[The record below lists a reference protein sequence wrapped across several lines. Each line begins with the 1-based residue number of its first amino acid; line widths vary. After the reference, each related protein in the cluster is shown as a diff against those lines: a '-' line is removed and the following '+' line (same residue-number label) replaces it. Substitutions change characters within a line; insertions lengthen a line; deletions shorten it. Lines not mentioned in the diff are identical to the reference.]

1 MLRDLREVADGAG
14 RDFLLT
20 WRSLTLTDLVYKLVA
35 LAILSPAT
43 ALFVR
48 FLMMRSHAAALTDA
62 DILLFFVNT
71 PRGLV
76 ALFIGGALLITISIL
91 EVACLMGIGFAGK
104 EKARLGMARALTFGV
119 VKAQAVLRLAFH
131 VVWRVLLFALP
142 FVLAVGAIYWFLLH
156 DHDINYYLAHKPPVF
171 WGAVSLAG
179 LVLVGLAALLLW
191 MVCRW
196 ALSLPLVLFEGV
208 SPRSA
213 LWESAKRSVGHRRT
227 IALAFAAWAVGAV
240 ALSTAPLALGRL
252 LGREVAPLFAGS
264 VGLLLLFMA
273 GLALLGGLLWLAGG
287 ILSTSAAAL
296 LLNRIY
302 HHLGDPRSPVP
313 PAGMTEGRDV
323 RLSRRAA
330 TWIVVAAIVA
340 AAGVALLAFI
350 ATHHDQ
356 PVLVIAH
363 RGASLAAPENTLSAF
378 RKAIEE
384 KADYV
389 EMDVQESKDGVVV
402 VVHDSDLMKVAGSPM
417 KIWEATAGELRA
429 VDLGSRVGPRFA
441 GEKVPTLEEA
451 LQTCK
456 GKAKMDIELK
466 SYGHDERLEEKVVA
480 LVEAAGMRD
489 DCIFMSLDRDQVRRM
504 KDLRPKWRVGLLAAK
519 AVGDPS
525 ALKADFL
532 AVEYQVA
539 TARFIRRAHRAGMQ
553 VYVWTVDDPA
563 KMFAAMSFGADG
575 LITNKPE
582 LARRLVARREQM
594 SDAQRLL
601 GALLI
606 RLGASTK
613 ELASEDALRP

>member
-1 MLRDLREVADGAG
+1 MLRDLRDVVVGSG
-14 RDFLLT
+14 RDFLLA
-20 WRSLTLTDLVYKLVA
+20 WRSLVLTDLVYKLVA
-35 LAILSPAT
+35 FAILSPAT

-48 FLMMRSHAAALTDA
+48 WLMMRTHSAALTDA

-104 EKARLGMARALTFGV
+104 EGARLGMARALTFGA

-131 VVWRVLLFALP
+131 IVWRVLLFAAP
-142 FVLAVGAIYWFLLH
+142 FVLAIGAIYWFLLH
-156 DHDINYYLAHKPPVF
+156 DHDINFYLARKPPVF

-179 LVLVGLAALLLW
+179 LVLAGLAALMLW

-196 ALSLPLVLFEGV
+196 VLSLPLVLFEGV

-213 LWESAKRSVGHRRT
+213 LWESAKRSVGHRRA
-227 IALAFAAWAVGAV
+227 IALAFAAWAVAAAV
-240 ALSTAPLALGRL
+240 LSYVPTGLVKL
-252 LGREVAPLFAGS
+252 LGREVAPFFAGS
-264 VGLLLLFMA
+264 VGLLLLFMV
-273 GLALLGGLLWLAGG
+273 GLAFLWGLLWLAAG
-287 ILSTSAAAL
+287 IVSTSAVAL

-330 TWIVVAAIVA
+330 TWIVA
-340 AAGVALLAFI
+340 AAVIAAVGVGLLVFI
-350 ATHHDQ
+350 ATHNGQ

-363 RGASLAAPENTLSAF
+363 RGASLDAPENTLSAF
-378 RKAIEE
+378 RKAIEQ

-402 VVHDSDLMKVAGSPM
+402 VVHDSDLMKVGGSPL
-417 KIWEATAGELRA
+417 KIWEATAEELRA
-429 VDLGSRVGPRFA
+429 VDLGSRVGPQFA
-441 GEKVPTLEEA
+441 GEKVPTLEET

-456 GKAKMDIELK
+456 GKAKMVIELK
-466 SYGHDERLEEKVVA
+466 SYGHDEHLEEKVVA
-480 LVEAAGMRD
+480 LVEAAGMQD
-489 DCIFMSLDRDQVRRM
+489 DCIIMSLDHHQVQEM
-504 KDLRPKWRVGLLAAK
+504 KGLRPNWRCGLLAAK
-519 AVGDPS
+519 AVGDPT

-532 AVEYQVA
+532 AVENKVA
-539 TARFIRRAHRAGMQ
+539 TARFIRRAHRAGMP
-553 VYVWTVDDPA
+553 VFVWTLDDPA
-563 KMFAAMSFGADG
+563 KMFQAISFGADG
-575 LITNKPE
+575 LITNKPA
-582 LARRLVARREQM
+582 LARQVIERRNQM

-601 GALLI
+601 GALLV
-606 RLGASTK
+606 RLGASTN

>member
-1 MLRDLREVADGAG
+1 MMESLQEVGAG
-14 RDFLLT
+14 AARDFRVS
-20 WRSLTLTDLVYKLVA
+20 WRSLALTDLAYKLLA
-35 LAILSPAT
+35 FAILSPAT
-43 ALFVR
+43 ALLVR
-48 FLMMRSHAAALTDA
+48 WLMMRTHAAALTDA

-76 ALFIGGALLITISIL
+76 ALFIGGALFITVTIL

-104 EKARLGMARALTFGV
+104 EGARLGMSRALAFGA
-119 VKAQAVLRLAFH
+119 VKAHAVLRLAFH
-131 VVWRVLLFALP
+131 VVWRVLLLALP

-156 DHDINYYLAHKPPVF
+156 DHDINYYLAQKPPVF
-171 WGAVSLAG
+171 WGALCLAG
-179 LVLVGLAALLLW
+179 LVLAGFAALMLW
-191 MVCRW
+191 MACRW

-213 LWESAKRSVGHRRT
+213 LWAGAERSVGHRRA
-227 IALAFAAWAVGAV
+227 IALTFALWAVAAAV
-240 ALSTAPLALGRL
+240 LSYVPTGLVKL
-252 LGREVAPLFAGS
+252 LGREAAPLFAGS
-264 VGLLLLFMA
+264 VGLLLLFMVA
-273 GLALLGGLLWLAGG
+273 LALLWGLLWLAAG
-287 ILSTSAAAL
+287 IVSTSAVSL
-296 LLNRIY
+296 LLNRLY

-313 PAGMTEGRDV
+313 PAGMMEGRDA

-330 TWIVVAAIVA
+330 TGIAVAALA
-340 AAGVALLAFI
+340 AAVGVALLAFI
-350 ATHHDQ
+350 ATHNYQ

-402 VVHDSDLMKVAGSPM
+402 VVHDSDLMKVANSPL
-417 KIWEATAGELRA
+417 KVWDATADELRA
-429 VDLGSRVGPRFA
+429 VDLGSRVGLQFA
-441 GEKVPTLEEA
+441 GEKVPTLAEV

-466 SYGHDERLEEKVVA
+466 SYGHDEHLEEKVVA
-480 LVEAAGMRD
+480 LVEAAGMHD
-489 DCIFMSLDRDQVRRM
+489 DCIFMSLDHEQVRRM
-504 KDLRPKWRVGLLAAK
+504 KELRPTWRCGLLAAK
-519 AVGDPS
+519 AVGDPT

-532 AVEYQVA
+532 AVENKVA
-539 TARFIRRAHRAGMQ
+539 TARFVRRAHRAGMP
-553 VYVWTVDDPA
+553 VYVWTLDDPA
-563 KMFAAMSFGADG
+563 KMFQAMSFGADG

-582 LARRLVARREQM
+582 LGRRLVERRDQM

-606 RLGASTK
+606 KLGASTK
-613 ELASEDALRP
+613 ELTSEDALRP